1 MGFLQKNIRK
11 NRLKVNLYP
20 ILSIT
25 YIVFKQRLLTI
36 TEMIPNGLPSGDKVV
51 YEIEAYSH

>member
-25 YIVFKQRLLTI
+25 YIVFSNDYLASCIEK
-36 TEMIPNGLPSGDKVV
+36 KVKV
-51 YEIEAYSH
+51 